1 MEENRAYTCVCVCVC
16 VYLLL
21 VALARQHDKL
31 HGVGD
36 VGVALPG
43 ACWAGP
49 LLQLALQLQ
58 GDGYVQLV
66 HLDRLAAALLNHGH
80 THSETS

>member
-1 MEENRAYTCVCVCVC
+1 MEENRAYTCVC

-21 VALARQHDKL
+21 VALAREHDKL
-31 HGVGD
+31 HGVGA
-36 VGVALPG
+36 VGVALPS
-43 ACWAGP
+43 ACWSGP

-66 HLDRLAAALLNHGH
+66 HLDCLAAALLNNGH
-80 THSETS
+80 TQ